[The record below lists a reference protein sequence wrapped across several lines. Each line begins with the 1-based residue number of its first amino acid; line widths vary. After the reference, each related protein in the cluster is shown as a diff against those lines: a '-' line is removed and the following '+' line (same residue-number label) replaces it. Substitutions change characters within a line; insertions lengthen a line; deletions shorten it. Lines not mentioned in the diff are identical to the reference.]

1 MESKKTHTHPLAK
14 KEVEILRNNP
24 NVKRVTAYTVCFTEE
39 FRKKVYEEK
48 LSGKPVAEIL
58 RKNGID
64 PDILGES
71 RISGLSSTLNKMAKR
86 TEGFSDLRS
95 DNYRRPPKNGD
106 ESLEQRIKLLEN
118 ELAYTR
124 QEVEFL
130 KKISQVKNT
139 KKRDESL

>member
-130 KKISQVKNT
+130 KKIRKIF
-139 KKRDESL
+139 